1 MGAYIVLKSSGIALS
16 SRDLRNSWTHNLHG
30 YLIPQEVL
38 ILEDKLPRDDQGNV
52 DEELL
57 PSLAPTSRS
66 LSSSDPL
73 QAAVV
78 EVRCDVMCGSPC
90 DVAAA
95 GMV

>member
-1 MGAYIVLKSSGIALS
+1 M
-16 SRDLRNSWTHNLHG
+16 HG

-38 ILEDKLPRDDQGNV
+38 ILEGKLPRDDQGNV
-52 DEELL
+52 DKDLL
-57 PSLAPTSRS
+57 PSLAPTSCTPS
-66 LSSSDPL
+66 NPL

-78 EVRCDVMCGSPC
+78 EVWCGVMYGSPC